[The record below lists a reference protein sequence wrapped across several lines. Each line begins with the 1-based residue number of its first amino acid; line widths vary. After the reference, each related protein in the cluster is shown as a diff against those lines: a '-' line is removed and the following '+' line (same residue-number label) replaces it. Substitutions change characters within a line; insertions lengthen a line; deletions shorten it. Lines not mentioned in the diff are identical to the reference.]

1 VPSEPAVVVD
11 HVSLRKGDRTIVD
24 DLTWTVSQPDR
35 WVILGPNGSGKT
47 SLIQLIS
54 GYDHPTTGTVD
65 ILGSRLGRV
74 DVRRLRT
81 RIGIA
86 SASLAQRMR
95 PTVEA
100 IDVVLSGRHAALET
114 WWHDYTDADRKK
126 ARLLLEQG
134 GFGYLADQPFG
145 VLSEGER
152 QQVQL
157 ARTLMGDP
165 ELVLLDEPC
174 AGLDVGG
181 RERFVTGL
189 ANLAASPDTPP
200 IVFVTHHVEE
210 VPPGFTHG
218 LLLRTGRAVA
228 QGPVEDVLTSANLTT
243 AFGLDLD
250 VRKESGRFTCRAR

>member
-1 VPSEPAVVVD
+1 MSGPVVD
-11 HVSLRKGDRTIVD
+11 VHHVSLRKGDRTILD
-24 DLTWTVSQPDR
+24 DVTWSVEAHQR
-35 WVILGPNGSGKT
+35 WVVLGPNGSGKT

-65 ILGSRLGRV
+65 ILGHRLGRV

-86 SASLAQRMR
+86 SASLAKRMR
-95 PTVEA
+95 PTVDA
-100 IDVVLSGRHAALET
+100 IDVVLSGQHAALET
-114 WWHDYTDADRKK
+114 WWHRYSDADRKK

-189 ANLAASPDTPP
+189 ARLAQDPSTPP

-218 LLLRTGRAVA
+218 LLLRTGTIVA
-228 QGPVEDVLTSANLTT
+228 SGRLDDVLTSANLTAT
-243 AFGLDLD
+243 FGLALD
-250 VRKESGRFTCRAR
+250 VRKESDRFTCRAR

>member
-1 VPSEPAVVVD
+1 VPSEPAVLVD
-11 HVSLRKGDRTIVD
+11 HVSLRKGDRAILD
-24 DLTWTVSQPDR
+24 DITWTVSQPDR

-54 GYDHPTTGTVD
+54 GYDHPTSGTVE
-65 ILGSRLGRV
+65 ILGQRLGRV

-86 SASLAQRMR
+86 SASLAKRMR
-95 PTVEA
+95 PTVDA

-134 GFGYLADQPFG
+134 GFGYLADQSFG

-189 ANLAASPDTPP
+189 ANLAAADDTPP

-218 LLLRTGRAVA
+218 LLLQGGRAVA
-228 QGPVEDVLTSANLTT
+228 QGQVDDVLTSANLSA
-243 AFGLDLD
+243 AFGLHLE